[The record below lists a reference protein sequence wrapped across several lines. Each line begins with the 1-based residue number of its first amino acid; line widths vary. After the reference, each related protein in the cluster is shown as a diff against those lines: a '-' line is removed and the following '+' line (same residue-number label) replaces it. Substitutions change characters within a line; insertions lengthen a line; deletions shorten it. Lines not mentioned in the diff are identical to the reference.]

1 MNLKNR
7 IKSIEKTVQMQKGEA
22 RTVRVEFVDVDVPEF
37 TDEEI
42 ADCERLKLKYDE
54 EYKNELARV
63 EQLAAAGKRIKN
75 DVEWLRMIPEQVL
88 HEQLRERSK
97 VAVNSVVLFLQIP
110 DVV

>member
-63 EQLAAAGKRIKN
+63 EQLAAAGKDAVCISFIDREKYN
-75 DVEWLRMIPEQVL
+75 ALLE
-88 HEQLRERSK
+88 RER
-97 VAVNSVVLFLQIP
+97 LGE
-110 DVV
+110 